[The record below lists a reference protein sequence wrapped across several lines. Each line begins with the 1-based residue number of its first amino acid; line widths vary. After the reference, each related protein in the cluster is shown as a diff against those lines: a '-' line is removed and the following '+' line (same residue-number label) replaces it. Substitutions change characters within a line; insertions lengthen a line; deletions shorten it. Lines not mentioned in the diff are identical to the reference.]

1 MKKITTP
8 TVIVKRKGKPDSL
21 LVQKSRIIVI
31 DGPQQGDEIVLESD
45 HFTMGSSPQNDFVI
59 IDPAVSKQHCEI
71 QLFPQG
77 YLIRDLQSTNG
88 TFVHGVRVTDA
99 FLNEGS
105 EITLGTTRL
114 LFCPLQD
121 TTEFTLSDSDRFGRV
136 IGKSI
141 PMKKVFHIA
150 ETYAPTDTT
159 ILIEGATG
167 TGKEILAE
175 EIHNHSKRRDGPFVV
190 IDCGSLSHGIVE
202 SELFGHTKGAYTGA
216 AADRMGAFEQ
226 ANGGTIFIDEISE
239 LNLMLQPKLLRVLE
253 KKEVRRMGSNKMK
266 QVDVRI
272 ICATNLSL
280 EKQVNSSLF
289 REDLYYRISIVKIV
303 LPPLRNRKDDIVL
316 LTQHFLREVTGK
328 EDADKLINIQKT
340 MQAFHA
346 HDWPG
351 NVRELRNLVEM
362 SAHAPDGMIDPGSHM
377 YLGRMGNMGDSTP
390 GHLYDD
396 APFKEAK
403 SRIIGNFEEHY
414 LRELLERNEWNVS
427 KAAREA
433 DIERVYLIRLMKK
446 YGMKRSDTI

>member
-1 MKKITTP
+1 MKITTP

-31 DGPQQGDEIVLESD
+31 DGAQQGDEIVLESER
-45 HFTMGSSPQNDFVI
+45 FTMGSSPQNDMVI
-59 IDPAVSKQHCEI
+59 VDPAVSKQHCEI

-77 YLIRDLQSTNG
+77 YLIRDLESTNG

-99 FLNEGS
+99 FLNDGS

-114 LFCPLQD
+114 LFCPLQA
-121 TTEFTLSDSDRFGRV
+121 TTEFTLSDNDMFGRV

-141 PMKKVFHIA
+141 AMKKLFYIA

-190 IDCGSLSHGIVE
+190 IDCGALSHGIVE
-202 SELFGHTKGAYTGA
+202 SELFGHTRGAYTGA
-216 AADRMGAFEQ
+216 ATDRMGAFEQ

-239 LNLMLQPKLLRVLE
+239 LDLMLQPKLLRVLE

-266 QVDVRI
+266 HVDVRI

-280 EKQVNSSLF
+280 EKQVNSSRF
-289 REDLYYRISIVKIV
+289 REDLYFRISIAKIV
-303 LPPLRNRKDDIVL
+303 LPPLRNRKEDISL
-316 LTQHFLREVTGK
+316 LTQHFLKEFTGE
-328 EDADKLINIQKT
+328 EDAGKLINLQKT
-340 MQAFHA
+340 MQAFNEY
-346 HDWPG
+346 DWPG

-362 SAHAPDGMIDPGSHM
+362 TAHAPEGMIDPGAHM
-377 YLGRMGNMGDSTP
+377 YLGRMGNAPSSTAA
-390 GHLYDD
+390 HQYDES
-396 APFKEAK
+396 PFKEAK
-403 SRIIGNFEEHY
+403 NRVIGDFEEHY
-414 LRELLERNEWNVS
+414 LRELLDRNEWNVS

-446 YGMKRSDTI
+446 YGMKRTDTI